1 MTSNSSFSK
10 VPRRKLADVVLEQL
24 QQRIFSG
31 SYKVGD
37 RLPPEPQLMEELGV
51 GRSTLREVI
60 QVLVHAGI
68 LEVKQGQGTHIISL
82 EEKTSSFEDLLA
94 KSDIQ
99 HVYEARAMLD
109 KQVAE
114 LASKRRTNEDMLILK
129 SFLDQRKRM
138 LQEGNYNAYIE
149 ADVQF
154 HLAIAKASHNPILES
169 MYSAFIP
176 TLRQILSKLI
186 LNTVDYQDNT
196 LYHEKL
202 YQAILNQNVKEA
214 VEIISKNL
222 ER

>member
-138 LQEGNYNAYIE
+138 LQEGNYHAYIE

-214 VEIISKNL
+214 VEMISKNL

>member
-138 LQEGNYNAYIE
+138 LQEGNYHAYIE